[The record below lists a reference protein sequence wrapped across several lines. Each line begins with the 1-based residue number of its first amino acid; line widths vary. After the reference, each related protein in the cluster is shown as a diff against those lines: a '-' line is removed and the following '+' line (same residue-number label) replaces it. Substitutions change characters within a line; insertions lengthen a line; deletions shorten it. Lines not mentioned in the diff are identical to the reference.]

1 MPSNLIFHCNSSA
14 AYDILVTESGE
25 LELEPSYVPVMCLL
39 NCHRNL
45 LAIVRHLTAV
55 IGSWLNYANERQSL

>member
-25 LELEPSYVPVMCLL
+25 LELGPSYVPLEL
-39 NCHRNL
+39 PSEFIGHRASFNGCHRFMAEL
-45 LAIVRHLTAV
+45 C
-55 IGSWLNYANERQSL
+55 